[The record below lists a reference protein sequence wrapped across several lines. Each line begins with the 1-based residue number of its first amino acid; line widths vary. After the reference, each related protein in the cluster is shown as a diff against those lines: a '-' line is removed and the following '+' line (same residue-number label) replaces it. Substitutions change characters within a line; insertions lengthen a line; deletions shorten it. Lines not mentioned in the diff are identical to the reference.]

1 MARCFLLDGE
11 PMDQEISDLGPVM
24 ALLDR
29 RREELRE
36 LSMDDIIALLARLGK
51 EIIKDPELGLMDGA
65 TYISLWLRA
74 DNLERLCDLNYGDR
88 HRADQFLG
96 VWPGTEMR
104 CQPRGTSCHWLP
116 NNVPVMS
123 FFSLMLAVLSKNS
136 SILKVSEINRP
147 VLTTVLEKLKGL
159 EIERQGRRVE
169 GTTIVRS
176 VCMLSF
182 DSSSAE
188 DNVMLS
194 KAADV
199 KVAWGS
205 GEAVRAVA
213 ALPQKETCD
222 TIIFGPKYSLAVLD
236 QAFLAGKGLEDA
248 LKKLAQDT
256 VLFDQTACSSP
267 QVIVL
272 ERGAV
277 SARELAEALARGF
290 EGLSPKLRR
299 TQMPERQC
307 LEVINARGTYLLS
320 EDRDLIMSPD
330 LGWTI
335 LLDKEEGLPEPVQG
349 RCLFVREVNDL
360 NDVIVHITR
369 KVQTIALCIHDR
381 QKAMAFANG
390 ASAAGVDRF
399 VMPGEMHDFTLPWDG
414 LMPLNRMVRWVT
426 IRRRSN
432 DDE

>member
-1 MARCFLLDGE
+1 LAKCFLLDGE
-11 PMDQEISDLGPVM
+11 AVDHEISDLGPVV

-29 RREELRE
+29 RREELRA
-36 LSMDDIIALLARLGK
+36 LSMDDIIALLAHLGK
-51 EIIKDPELGLMDGA
+51 QLIKDPELSRMGGA

-74 DNLERLCDLNYGDR
+74 DNLERLCELNYGDR
-88 HRADQFLG
+88 HRVDRFIG
-96 VWPGTEMR
+96 VLPGTEMR

-136 SILKVSEINRP
+136 SILKVSDINRP
-147 VLTTVLEKLKGL
+147 VLTAVLEKLKSID
-159 EIERQGRRVE
+159 IEVQGRRVM
-169 GTTIVRS
+169 GATLVRS

-182 DSSSAE
+182 DSSSAA
-188 DNVMLS
+188 DNTMLS
-194 KAADV
+194 LAADV

-222 TIIFGPKYSLAVLD
+222 TIIFGPKYSMAVFD
-236 QAFLAGKGLEDA
+236 QAFLAGDSSEEA
-248 LKKLAQDT
+248 LKKLAQDA

-267 QVIVL
+267 QVIIL

-277 SARELAEALARGF
+277 SARRLAEELATGFEAL
-290 EGLSPKLRR
+290 PVKLRH
-299 TQMPERQC
+299 TQMAERQC
-307 LEVINARGTYLLS
+307 LEVISARGTYLLS
-320 EDRDLIMSPD
+320 EDRDVIMPRD

-335 LLDKEEGLPEPVQG
+335 LLDQEEGLPEPVQG
-349 RCLFVREVNDL
+349 RCVFVREVSDL
-360 NDVIVHITR
+360 NDVIAHITR

-381 QKAMAFANG
+381 DRARAFADR

-399 VMPGEMHDFTLPWDG
+399 VMPGEMHDFTLPRDG
-414 LMPLNRMVRWVT
+414 LMPLNRMVRWIT
-426 IRRRSN
+426 IRRRSE

>member
-11 PMDQEISDLGPVM
+11 LVDQEISDLGPVVEV
-24 ALLDR
+24 LDR
-29 RREELRE
+29 RREELRA
-36 LSMDDIIALLARLGK
+36 LSLDDIIALLARLGK
-51 EIIKDPELGLMDGA
+51 ELIKDPELSSMDGA

-88 HRADQFLG
+88 HRADQFLD

-147 VLTTVLEKLKGL
+147 VLTTVLEKLLGMR
-159 EIERQGRRVE
+159 IERQGRKIE
-169 GTTIVRS
+169 GATIVRS
-176 VCMLSF
+176 VCMISF
-182 DSSSAE
+182 DSSNAA

-194 KAADV
+194 LAADV
-199 KVAWGS
+199 KLAWGS

-222 TIIFGPKYSLAVLD
+222 TIIFGPKYSLAVFD
-236 QAFLAGKGLEDA
+236 QAFLARKGLGDV
-248 LKKLAQDT
+248 LRKLAQDA

-267 QVIVL
+267 QVVVL
-272 ERGAV
+272 ERGAI
-277 SARELAEALARGF
+277 SAREFAEMLARAF
-290 EGLSPKLRR
+290 EGLSPRLRR
-299 TQMPERQC
+299 TQMEERLC
-307 LEVINARGTYLLS
+307 LEVINARGTYMLS
-320 EDRDLIMSPD
+320 EDRDLIMPKD

-335 LLDKEEGLPEPVQG
+335 LMDKERGLPEPVQG
-349 RCLFVREVNDL
+349 RCVFLREVSDL
-360 NDVIVHITR
+360 NDVIAHMTR

-381 QKAMAFANG
+381 QRAKEFANN

-399 VMPGEMHDFTLPWDG
+399 VMPGEMHDFSLPWDG

-426 IRRRSN
+426 IRRRPD